1 MPTSKQFLDDCNL
14 KKSGKIKT
22 PPAKFQTKSAAA
34 IAKRTEE
41 INANSLKGLVIRSTG
56 SWYDVRDEEAQIWR
70 CRLRGKFKFQ
80 DLKVT
85 NPVAVGDRVF
95 WEIED
100 ESLQTGIIN
109 DIEPRANY
117 IARKSVQKSAHS
129 HLLAANVDQAIIVA
143 TLTFPRTSLGFI
155 DRLLV
160 VAESFRIPSAIIFNK
175 QDLFDEETKEYQDYL
190 INLYRGLGYTCFT
203 TSSVTGEGVESFRE
217 LLSGK
222 ISVLSGHSGVGKST
236 LVNAIAPHLNLRT
249 NEVSTFANKG
259 VHTTT
264 FAEMFELAPS
274 TFIIDS
280 PGIKELGLSEI
291 EEEEISHYFPEMRD
305 LLNECRFNNC
315 LHIDEPKCAVKDAVE
330 AGTIAMS
337 RYESYLSMV
346 GGQDNRK

>member
-1 MPTSKQFLDDCNL
+1 M
-14 KKSGKIKT
+14 KKSGKIKA
-22 PPAKFQTKSAAA
+22 PPAKFQTKSAAV

-41 INANSLKGLVIRSTG
+41 INANSQQGLVIRSTG
-56 SWYDVRDEEAQIWR
+56 SWYDVRDGAAQIWR

-100 ESLQTGIIN
+100 DALQTGIIN
-109 DIEPRANY
+109 DIEPRTNY
-117 IARKSVQKSAHS
+117 IARQSVQKSAHS
-129 HLLAANVDQAIIVA
+129 HLLAANIDQVIIVA

-160 VAESFRIPSAIIFNK
+160 VAESFRIPSTVIFNK
-175 QDLFDEETKEYQDYL
+175 QDLFDEDIKAYQQDL
-190 INLYRGLGYTCFT
+190 VHLYNSLGYTCFT
-203 TSSVTGEGVESFRE
+203 TSSVTGEGIEQFRE

-222 ISVLSGHSGVGKST
+222 VSVLSGHSGVGKST
-236 LVNAIAPHLNLRT
+236 LLNTIAPDLNLRT

-264 FAEMFELAPS
+264 FAEMFELAPD

-280 PGIKELGLSEI
+280 PGIKELGLSEM
-291 EEEEISHYFPEMRD
+291 EKEEIAHYFPEMRD

-315 LHIDEPKCAVKDAVE
+315 LHIDEPKCAVKEAVE
-330 AGTIAMS
+330 MGKIALS